1 MRGTSSAHRR
11 ATADTAFRNPI
22 VVVMHMQNFLRLC
35 RTFRTVMAPRNPDW
49 QTLAS
54 WPLKAEAIERRL
66 EPARDAPPPAYR
78 TAFVTPLRHDVR
90 GMVRAIDRTY
100 DQDVADGRAKG
111 TARFHGRLRT
121 ETLMGAVVDWTEPK
135 RLQGLTRFAAVVSDI
150 YRAGGLT
157 GAGDGEGAL
166 PPMVTFASP
175 PGSGA
180 STMNRQLV
188 QETCGAAIGVVSLPP
203 NLHDRPL
210 TWGALAHEVAGH
222 DVIHTVEGLLPDLQ
236 AALPA
241 MGVPADWRPVWH
253 DWLEEAAAD
262 VLAVLNVGPTSA
274 VSLAAYLAA
283 ARSDDPVPP
292 GPLGTLGFILYSR
305 LGRPADEHPIDL
317 LRVHLAIGVVETL
330 DAAVRDAWLPLLRQ
344 IAERAAR
351 KPSFAADPPHHELRD
366 IPVVSNG
373 ARSRPNIPLQ
383 EATEVARKVGAGL
396 VRTKVAA
403 LDGASLADKI
413 CWDAD
418 DEACA
423 RRIRDAALRGDPIR
437 GMGDC
442 GHLLAGATMALL
454 EGGDEGR
461 LTQALN
467 EALSAAY
474 AADPVYEGYM
484 PA

>member
-1 MRGTSSAHRR
+1 MRATNSAHRR
-11 ATADTAFRNPI
+11 AIADGAFRNPF

-35 RTFRTVMAPRNPDW
+35 QTFRTAMAPRNPDW

-54 WPLKAEAIERRL
+54 WPLKADAIAQRL
-66 EPARDAPPPAYR
+66 QPAHGAPPPAYR
-78 TAFVTPLRHDVR
+78 TAYVQPLTQDVR
-90 GMVRAIDRTY
+90 GMVHAIDKVF

-111 TARFHGRLRT
+111 TARFHGRLRA
-121 ETLMGAVVDWTEPK
+121 ETLMGAVMDWTETD
-135 RLQGLTRFAAVVSDI
+135 RLKGLTRFAAVVSDI

-157 GAGDGEGAL
+157 AGGGADGSL
-166 PPMVTFASP
+166 PPLVTFASP

-188 QETCGAAIGVVSLPP
+188 QETCGVAIGVVSLPP

-222 DVIHTVEGLLPDLQ
+222 DVIHTVEGLLPELQ

-274 VSLAAYLAA
+274 INLAAYLAA

-292 GPLGTLGFILYSR
+292 GPLGTLGFVLYSH
-305 LGRPADEHPIDL
+305 LGHPADEHPIDL

-330 DAAVRDAWLPLLRQ
+330 DASVRDAWLPLLRK
-344 IAERAAR
+344 IAERGAR
-351 KPSFAADPPHHELRD
+351 KPSFAADPPQNKLRD

-373 ARSRPNIPLQ
+373 VRSRPNIPLH

-396 VRTKVAA
+396 VRTKLAA
-403 LDGASLADKI
+403 LGGASLADKI

-423 RRIRDAALRGDPIR
+423 RRICNAALRGDPIS

-442 GHLLAGATMALL
+442 GHLLAGTTMAML
-454 EGGDEGR
+454 EGGDEVR
-461 LTQALN
+461 LTHALN

-474 AADPVYEGYM
+474 AVDPVYRGYM